1 MPAGVMKINNMD
13 VQEIYLLYCK
23 LFYSTLPLGK
33 SVLVYQLSGLSDA
46 LRVSIF
52 HQQLQKM
59 WLHL

>member
-13 VQEIYLLYCK
+13 VQEVYLLYCK
-23 LFYSTLPLGK
+23 LFYSALPLGK